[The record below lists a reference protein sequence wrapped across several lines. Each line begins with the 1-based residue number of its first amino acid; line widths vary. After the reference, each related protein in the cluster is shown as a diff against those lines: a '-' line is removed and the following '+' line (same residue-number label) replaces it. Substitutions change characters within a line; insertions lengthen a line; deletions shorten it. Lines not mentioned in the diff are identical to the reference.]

1 MEDDGVDALC
11 ALFEDADE
19 TPEAPV
25 EVEKLVELCNK
36 NFPDA
41 PGGVSGSSSV
51 SLAPLAASHSVDV
64 ERSASIKTS
73 DAIDEETMVPGMELA
88 HSHMVT
94 IWGEIARDWQAELTV
109 TFMPGE
115 IGLSADWDRG
125 KVIYVVDSG
134 QAHREGVTAGMKMI
148 RINGYDYSK
157 VLLDRCAA
165 GLDAYQVTFA
175 KDSPDL
181 PDPHPDFE
189 LPSDVLAKPFVTTAS
204 FSLGCE
210 IDMKTV
216 AFGLRHAEYN
226 PRKHSS
232 ITLRLLEPRA
242 TALVRASGKV
252 TIVANVD
259 KETIKR
265 GAKKVARLIQRTG
278 QKDARF
284 VDFRVTSVGAQ
295 ADLLFPIRVD
305 KLAAEWRRN
314 AAYEP
319 EIYSGCVFK
328 TRVPPCTYLVTAG
341 GKVKIC
347 GCQNMQQVEDCLR
360 RAYPEFSKFQR

>member
-1 MEDDGVDALC
+1 MEHDDGVDALC
-11 ALFEDADE
+11 ALFDDAAE
-19 TPEAPV
+19 TSEAPV
-25 EVEKLVELCNK
+25 EVEKLVEFCNK
-36 NFPDA
+36 SFPDA
-41 PGGVSGSSSV
+41 PGGVPTASASSQER
-51 SLAPLAASHSVDV
+51 AASVASDSVV
-64 ERSASIKTS
+64 QSI
-73 DAIDEETMVPGMELA
+73 DLP
-88 HSHMVT
+88 HNHMVT
-94 IWGEIARDWQAELTV
+94 IWGEIARDWQAELTA
-109 TFMPGE
+109 TFMPGDTG
-115 IGLSADWDRG
+115 ISADWDRG
-125 KVIYVVDSG
+125 KVIHVAEGS
-134 QAHREGVTAGMKMI
+134 QANREGVTLGMKMI

-165 GLDAYQVTFA
+165 GREAYQVTFA

-181 PDPHPDFE
+181 PDPSADYE
-189 LPSDVLAKPFVTTAS
+189 LPSDVFAKPFVTTAS
-204 FSLGCE
+204 FSLGCQ
-210 IDMKTV
+210 IDVKAV

-252 TIVANVD
+252 SIVANCT
-259 KETIKR
+259 KEVIKQ
-265 GAKKVARLIQRTG
+265 GAKKVARMIQRTG
-278 QKDARF
+278 QQDVKF

-295 ADLLFPIRVD
+295 ADCLFPIRID
-305 KLAAEWRRN
+305 KLAEKWRRN

-319 EIYSGCVFK
+319 EVYSGCVFK

-360 RAYPEFSKFQR
+360 RAYPEFSKFQQ